1 MGNFLYLFRRN
12 ESEIPEMS
20 PEQMQQVTQRWINW
34 ITELDKAGQ
43 LADRGN
49 RLKKAGKV
57 VRPEGL
63 VTDGPYVELKEAI
76 GGFIV
81 VKADN
86 LDAAAAMA
94 KGCPIFSFGGN
105 VEVREIDVL

>member
-1 MGNFLYLFRRN
+1 MGNFLFLFRRD

-20 PEQMQQVTQRWINW
+20 PEQMQQITQRWIDW
-34 ITELDKAGQ
+34 ITELDRAGQ

-57 VRPEGL
+57 VHPEGL

-81 VKADN
+81 VKAEN
-86 LDAAAAMA
+86 LAAAAILA
-94 KGCPIFSFGGN
+94 QGCPIFSFGGN